1 MNTRPIYLAAALVF
15 AALLTPS
22 ASVRSQLAP
31 LPNDPG
37 AALQTLQQAN
47 TDLIRRQ
54 EATLKEIDDLTAQ
67 AREARIFARRG

>member
-1 MNTRPIYLAAALVF
+1 MNTRSVYLAAALVL

-54 EATLKEIDDLTAQ
+54 EATLKEIDELTAQ